1 MQAIIETLFDLVYLV
16 TVITVGIR
24 MIRSSKRGSQ
34 FRLFG
39 WMAVVLD
46 AGDSFHLV
54 PRALALCT
62 TGLGN

>member
-24 MIRSSKRGSQ
+24 MVRSSKSGSQ

-39 WMAVVLD
+39 
-46 AGDSFHLV
+46 
-54 PRALALCT
+54 
-62 TGLGN
+62 